1 MSHENYS
8 RVEKR
13 EGSSDRSFGLLFA
26 ALFLLLTFSPLLSGA
41 SPRYWSAVVSGMLL
55 AISMCMPS
63 LLTLPNRGWTLFG
76 ALLHKIMNPLL
87 LAALFFLV
95 ITPYSIVM
103 RIFRKDQ
110 LGLERQPSADSYWQK
125 RTQNVQDMKRQ
136 F

>member
-26 ALFLLLTFSPLLSGA
+26 ALFLLLTFSPLLSGV
-41 SPRYWSAVVSGMLL
+41 SPRYWSVVVSGVLL
-55 AISMCMPS
+55 TISMLKPS
-63 LLTLPNRGWTLFG
+63 LLAWANRAWTLFG
-76 ALLHKIMNPLL
+76 GLLHNIMNPLL

-110 LGLERQPSADSYWQK
+110 LKLERQPSADSYWQK
-125 RTQNVQDMKRQ
+125 RTQNIQDMKRQ